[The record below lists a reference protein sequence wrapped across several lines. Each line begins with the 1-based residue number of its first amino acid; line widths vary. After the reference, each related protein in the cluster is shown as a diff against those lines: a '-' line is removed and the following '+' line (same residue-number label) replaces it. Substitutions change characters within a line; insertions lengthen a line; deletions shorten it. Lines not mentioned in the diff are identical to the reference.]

1 METGGLNTI
10 EPLVV
15 SAKTDLPC
23 LDVAGQ
29 GRSYPELQMFMPFIY
44 GCKYIP
50 ASLADSE
57 KDSVICVGADSCEDL
72 ENYFRAE
79 TVNMG

>member
-1 METGGLNTI
+1 
-10 EPLVV
+10 
-15 SAKTDLPC
+15 
-23 LDVAGQ
+23 
-29 GRSYPELQMFMPFIY
+29 MFMPFIY

-72 ENYFRAE
+72 EGYFRAE
-79 TVNMG
+79 TVKMG

>member
-1 METGGLNTI
+1 MTDFLSLLYTLISPTIKITALTAVETGGLNTI

-29 GRSYPELQMFMPFIY
+29 GR
-44 GCKYIP
+44 
-50 ASLADSE
+50 
-57 KDSVICVGADSCEDL
+57 
-72 ENYFRAE
+72 
-79 TVNMG
+79 